1 MTTPIDLLVILP
13 MKSPFVLT
21 TVEPNEVYAVPFNV
35 LFTAVLCVRPR
46 DIEYVDSINVLH
58 VLCTCTC

>member
-1 MTTPIDLLVILP
+1 MTTPIDWLVILS

-35 LFTAVLCVRPR
+35 FFTTVLCVCPR
-46 DIEYVDSINVLH
+46 DIEYVDSINVLQA
-58 VLCTCTC
+58 